1 MFHQNVWYVQI
12 LKAFYQ
18 SNYKFLPATE
28 NVLKKPKFTSEMFFK
43 KSQKVL
49 EAKTKKSLNPFCQNK
64 RQNPKLN
71 KIFTL

>member
-43 KSQKVL
+43 KIPKGPWGKNQKIPKPIL
-49 EAKTKKSLNPFCQNK
+49 PKQTTKPQ
-64 RQNPKLN
+64 
-71 KIFTL
+71 TE